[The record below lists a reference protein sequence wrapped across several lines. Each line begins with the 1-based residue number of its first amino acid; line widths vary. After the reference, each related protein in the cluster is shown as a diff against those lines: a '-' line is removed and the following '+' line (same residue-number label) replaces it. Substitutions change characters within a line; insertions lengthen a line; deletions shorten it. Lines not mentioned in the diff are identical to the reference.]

1 MHLIEALARAG
12 RKLWKGLGR
21 RKPGRECAPAPTD
34 VAVCVPQAEAV
45 ERGGGVDSCVAVA
58 ISRSRDREVP
68 GFGGVGASDRP
79 NLRRADGE
87 AGEGRV

>member
-45 ERGGGVDSCVAVA
+45 ERGGA
-58 ISRSRDREVP
+58 
-68 GFGGVGASDRP
+68 
-79 NLRRADGE
+79 
-87 AGEGRV
+87 